1 MHTKDRLRKRF
12 LSVRKKRYFEISTS
26 FFNPLTKLI
35 KKKFVNQNIN
45 LSCYY
50 PASYEV
56 NVLKLFETS
65 MAQNFNILLPILV
78 SKKTMYFGKW
88 EKNDVMKIN
97 KFGMLE
103 PLKQYKKIDPNIMLI
118 PLLAFDKSNNRL
130 GYGGGFYD
138 RYLNKFLKKN
148 KSILT
153 IGIAFSF
160 QKHHKLPISIND
172 VKLDHILTEKGIN

>member
-1 MHTKDRLRKRF
+1 MHAKNRLRKKF
-12 LSVRKKRYFEISTS
+12 LTIRKKKYFEISTS
-26 FFNPLTKLI
+26 FFDPLTQLI
-35 KKKFVNQNIN
+35 KKKFPKQNIN

-65 MAQNFNILLPILV
+65 IAQNLNILLPILT

-88 EKNDVMKIN
+88 RKNDVMKIN

-103 PLKQYKKIDPNIMLI
+103 PLKKFKKIDPNIMLV
-118 PLLAFDKSNNRL
+118 PLLAYDKSNNRL

-138 RYLNKFLKKN
+138 RFLNKFLKKN
-148 KSILT
+148 KNILT

-160 QKHHKLPISIND
+160 QKHHKLPISAND
-172 VKLDHILTEKGIN
+172 VKLDYILTEKGIN

>member
-1 MHTKDRLRKRF
+1 MHSKHRLRKRY
-12 LSVRKKRYFEISTS
+12 LSIRKKRYFEISTS
-26 FFNPLTKLI
+26 FFDPLIQLI
-35 KKKFVNQNIN
+35 KKKFPKQNIN

-50 PASYEV
+50 PASHEV

-65 MAQNFNILLPILV
+65 KAKNFNILLPILR
-78 SKKTMYFGKW
+78 SEKTMYFGKW

-97 KFGMLE
+97 KFGMIE
-103 PLKQYKKIDPNIMLI
+103 PLKQIKKIDPNIMII
-118 PLLAFDKSNNRL
+118 PLLAFDLNNNRL

-138 RYLNKFLKKN
+138 RFLNKFLKKN
-148 KSILT
+148 KKILT

-160 QKHHKLPISIND
+160 QRHHKLPISVND

>member
-1 MHTKDRLRKRF
+1 MYSKHRLRKRY
-12 LSVRKKRYFEISTS
+12 LSIRKTRYFEISTS
-26 FFNPLTKLI
+26 FFNPLIQLI
-35 KKKFVNQNIN
+35 KKKFPRQNIN

-65 MAQNFNILLPILV
+65 KAKNFNILLPILR

-97 KFGMLE
+97 KFGMIE
-103 PLKQYKKIDPNIMLI
+103 PLKQLKKIDPNIMLI
-118 PLLAFDKSNNRL
+118 PLLAFDQNNNRL

-138 RYLNKFLKKN
+138 RFLNKFLKKN
-148 KSILT
+148 KKILT

-160 QKHHKLPISIND
+160 QKHHKLPISVND
-172 VKLDHILTEKGIN
+172 VKLDHILTE